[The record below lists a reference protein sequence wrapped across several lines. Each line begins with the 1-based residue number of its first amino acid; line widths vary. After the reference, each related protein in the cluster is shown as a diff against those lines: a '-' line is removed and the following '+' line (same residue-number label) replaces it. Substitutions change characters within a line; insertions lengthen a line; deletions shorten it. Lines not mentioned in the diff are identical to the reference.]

1 MEVFMNA
8 LQEVPQIQNES
19 RASEIYV
26 KPYRMLLDKFKPR
39 IRINIERDDY
49 IIKTAET
56 GAELEETLRLR
67 HDVFYKEIIGKKL
80 LFEIDIDRF
89 DTRCD
94 HLIIIDRKTE
104 EIVGTYR
111 LISSVFS
118 SDFYSEGE
126 FDLDDIKR
134 LDGVKLELGR
144 ACIDRRYRNSQT
156 IVLLWLG
163 LNEYMNKIQA
173 KYLFGCSSV
182 QTIDFKKIAV
192 IQRYVRQHHYTQ
204 VHIRVKPNKKCRIK
218 DLSAIVRNLEPS
230 SVFEKKAARLMPSLL
245 NTYLAIGAQICGE
258 PAYDREFKCMD
269 YLTILNVEAM
279 NHGYVDKLF
288 GTC

>member
-1 MEVFMNA
+1 MNA
-8 LQEVPQIQNES
+8 IQEMPQIQEE
-19 RASEIYV
+19 RGISEIFL
-26 KPYRMLLDKFKPR
+26 KPYRMLLDRFKPR
-39 IRINIERDDY
+39 IRINIERDNY

-80 LFEIDIDRF
+80 LFEIDMDRF

-94 HLIIIDRKTE
+94 HLIIIDRKTD

-111 LISSVFS
+111 LIASTFS
-118 SDFYSEGE
+118 PDFYSESE

-144 ACIDRRYRNSQT
+144 ACIDRRYRNGQT

-163 LNEYMNKIQA
+163 LNEYMNKIRA

-182 QTIDFKKIAV
+182 NTVDFRKIAM
-192 IQRYVRQHHYTQ
+192 IQRYVQQHHYTQ
-204 VHIRVKPNKKCRIK
+204 PHIRVKPNKKYRVK
-218 DLSAIVRNLEPS
+218 DLSAIVSNLES
-230 SVFEKKAARLMPSLL
+230 SGLPQKKAARLMPSLL
-245 NTYLAIGAQICGE
+245 NTYLAIGARICGE
-258 PAYDREFKCMD
+258 PAYDREFRCMD
-269 YLTILNVEAM
+269 YLTILDVEAM
-279 NHGYVDKLF
+279 NQGYVDKVF

>member
-1 MEVFMNA
+1 MNA
-8 LQEVPQIQNES
+8 LQEIPKIQNE
-19 RASEIYV
+19 RGIDEVFV
-26 KPYRMLLDKFKPR
+26 KPYRMLLDRFKPR

-49 IIKTAET
+49 LIKTVET

-67 HDVFYKEIIGKKL
+67 HDVFYREIIGKKL

-94 HLIIIDRKTE
+94 HLIIIDRRTD

-111 LISSVFS
+111 LIASTFS
-118 SDFYSEGE
+118 PDFYSEGE
-126 FDLDDIKR
+126 FNLDDIKR

-144 ACIDRRYRNSQT
+144 ACIDRRYRNGQT

-182 QTIDFKKIAV
+182 PTVDFRKIAV
-192 IQRYVRQHHYTQ
+192 IQRYVQQHHYSQ
-204 VHIRVKPNKKCRIK
+204 AHIRVKPNRRYRVKG
-218 DLSAIVRNLEPS
+218 LSSIVNNLEPAGLP
-230 SVFEKKAARLMPSLL
+230 EKKATRLIPSLL
-245 NTYLAIGAQICGE
+245 NTYLAIGARICGE
-258 PAYDREFKCMD
+258 PAYDREFRCMD
-269 YLTILNVEAM
+269 YLTILDVGVM
-279 NHGYVDKLF
+279 NQGYVDKVF
-288 GTC
+288 GVC

>member
-1 MEVFMNA
+1 MNA
-8 LQEVPQIQNES
+8 LQEMTQIQNE
-19 RASEIYV
+19 RGIGEIFV

-56 GAELEETLRLR
+56 GDELEETLCLR

-111 LISSVFS
+111 LISSTFS
-118 SDFYSEGE
+118 PDFYSEEE
-126 FDLDDIKR
+126 FDLEDIKR

-144 ACIDRRYRNSQT
+144 ACIDRRYRNGQT

-163 LNEYMNKIQA
+163 LNEYMNRIQA

-182 QTIDFKKIAV
+182 QTVDFKKIAV
-192 IQRYVRQHHYTQ
+192 IQRHVQQHYYTQ
-204 VHIRVKPNKKCRIK
+204 PHIRVKPNKKYRVK
-218 DLSAIVRNLEPS
+218 DLSSIVNNLDFSGLP
-230 SVFEKKAARLMPSLL
+230 EKKVAKLIPSLL
-245 NTYLAIGAQICGE
+245 NSYLAIGARICGE

-269 YLTILNVEAM
+269 YLTILDIEAM
-279 NHGYVDKLF
+279 NRGYVDKVF